1 MLSTQHDLS
10 GLPDPEMDRQ
20 FYDGVPFKRLLA
32 WFIDFAI
39 IMLLSA
45 ALVLLSFGIGAF
57 FFPFLMF
64 AVNIGYRIFT
74 LSRNSATLGMVVTGI
89 EIRNGSG
96 NKLNLTESAWHT
108 GIYTAVAL
116 SFFALIFSII
126 MMLVNARGQG
136 IQDYFLG
143 TTAINRPNLP

>member
-10 GLPDPEMDRQ
+10 GLPDPVIDQQ
-20 FYDGVPFKRLLA
+20 FYSGVPFKRLLA
-32 WFIDFAI
+32 WFVDTI
-39 IMLLSA
+39 III
-45 ALVLLSFGIGAF
+45 LVGMACVLISFGLGAF
-57 FFPFLMF
+57 FFPFLLF

-74 LSRNSATLGMVVTGI
+74 LSRNSATLGMVLAGI
-89 EIRNGSG
+89 EIRNSRGD
-96 NKLNLTESAWHT
+96 KLSPAEAAWHT
-108 GIYTAVAL
+108 GIYTVVAL
-116 SFFALIFSII
+116 SFFALIISMV